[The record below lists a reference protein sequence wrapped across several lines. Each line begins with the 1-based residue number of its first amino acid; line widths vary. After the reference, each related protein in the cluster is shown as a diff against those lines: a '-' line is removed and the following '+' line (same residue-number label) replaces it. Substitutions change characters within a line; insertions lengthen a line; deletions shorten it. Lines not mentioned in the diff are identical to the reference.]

1 MVVRIPLDS
10 VSRIGR
16 NTMGVRLVKLKE
28 GDRLVAAA
36 ITEDAGESDEP
47 AQED

>member
-16 NTMGVRLVKLKE
+16 NTMGVRLVKLKD

-36 ITEDAGESDEP
+36 ITEDSGSAVEP
-47 AQED
+47 SQED